1 MKLLTDTVFEQIM
14 AMRRLPNCPNLFDVK
29 AVFELALEQEMD
41 SLADYVFSSTD
52 RFVNFI
58 LTGKR
63 D

>member
-1 MKLLTDTVFEQIM
+1 MTDKVFEELM

-29 AVFELALEQEMD
+29 AVFELALEQGMD
-41 SLADYVFSSTD
+41 ELADYVFSSTD

-58 LTGKR
+58 LTGQR